1 MPSHIERK
9 QLHLKLDPT
18 TTRYWVQAEYALE
31 RAATEEVEE
40 RVRQAAQQQI
50 EAALRPYSQRGWVLD
65 GSFEE
70 AVTLHRHLVAH
81 QGGWGSHEH
90 FAAIVEAYVR
100 VKRDHGAS
108 G

>member
-1 MPSHIERK
+1 MRSHIERK

-18 TTRYWVQAEYALE
+18 TTRYWVYAEYALE
-31 RAATEEVEE
+31 RAATMEEEE

-50 EAALRPYSQRGWVLD
+50 EAALRSYSQQGWVLD
-65 GSFEE
+65 GTFEE

-81 QGGWGSHEH
+81 RGGWSSHDH

-100 VKRDHGAS
+100 VKRDRGS
-108 G
+108 